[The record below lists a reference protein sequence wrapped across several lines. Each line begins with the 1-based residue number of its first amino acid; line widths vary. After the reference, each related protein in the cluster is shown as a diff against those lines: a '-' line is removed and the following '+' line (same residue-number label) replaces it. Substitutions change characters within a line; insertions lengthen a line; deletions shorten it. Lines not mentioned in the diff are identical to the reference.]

1 MTFDPILL
9 NTYRTLLETTD
20 LQRAYQ
26 EFVRM
31 FRFLRSE
38 LERQLPD
45 FRFQSSISENAM
57 EYAYFSFTH
66 PALRE
71 KGLKLSVVFVHQAFQ
86 LEVWLSGVNR
96 STQCRWAE
104 QLKICPPPII
114 VSAEAAHSDYL
125 VRLPVQADLSDGPST
140 AAAVKTA
147 AETLLELLSLQIEPN
162 GAD

>member
-9 NTYRTLLETTD
+9 NTYHTLLETTD

-31 FRFLRSE
+31 FRCLRSE

-57 EYAYFSFTH
+57 EYAYFSFTS
-66 PALRE
+66 PDLKE
-71 KGLKLSVVFVHQAFQ
+71 MGLKLSVVFLHKPFQ

-96 STQCRWAE
+96 SSQCRWAD
-104 QLKICPPPII
+104 QLKTCPPPMM
-114 VSAEAAHSDYL
+114 VSAQAAHTDYL

-147 AETLLELLSLQIEPN
+147 AETLLELLSPQIEPN